1 MKYYCLIFIFIF
13 LSSVYAQE
21 VSYDSGKNH
30 FVIQD
35 NLGEKTE
42 YETPFYI
49 LRSDKEYP
57 KIVIDAC
64 IHGDETAGAL
74 ACDSVLKYLNVIEGT
89 VVLIPRV
96 NIKSFNQ
103 GTREV
108 NIDLN
113 QVFPGNF
120 KSEIYEERL
129 AYDFMKLIEALDP
142 DIVINLHEAWTRF
155 NEKLYE
161 RQKDKSFGQVIITN
175 KDTIPFFLTSVL
187 ANINT
192 QVINKENI
200 FRIQYFPFKP
210 NHSMDNIIEKLKT
223 PSFTIETLRILP
235 LDERITYQIICIL
248 AFIEDAGIKFTYN
261 K

>member
-1 MKYYCLIFIFIF
+1 MKYICIIFVFVF
-13 LSSVYAQE
+13 LPSVYAQE
-21 VSYDSGKNH
+21 VSYDSRKNH
-30 FVIQD
+30 FIIQN

-49 LRSDKEYP
+49 LRSEKEYP

-64 IHGDETAGAL
+64 IHGDEVAGAF
-74 ACDSVLKYLNVIEGT
+74 ACDSVLKYLNVTEGT

-129 AYDFMKLIEALDP
+129 AYDFMKLIEVLEP
-142 DIVINLHEAWTRF
+142 NVVINLHEAWTRF
-155 NEKLYE
+155 NESLYE

-175 KDTIPFFLTSVL
+175 KDTFPVFLTNVL
-187 ANINT
+187 ANINS
-192 QVINKENI
+192 QVNDKENV
-200 FRIQYFPFKP
+200 FRIQYFPYKP

-223 PSFTIETLRILP
+223 PSYTIETLRILP
-235 LDERITYQIICIL
+235 LDERITYQIISIL
-248 AFIEDAGIKFTYN
+248 AFIEEAGIKFTYDR
-261 K
+261 